1 MSLKLCPFCGGR
13 GHLAYDEY
21 IQPACTWIFCVK
33 CRAKTRP
40 FSEDEYEDP
49 KQAAIDAW
57 NARTGRKRGSML
69 YEIGMYGGKFLPP
82 HIGHAMCIA
91 VCCAECRE
99 PHIIMFANGADEER
113 IRPSEDLSPD
123 RRFARLSAYVRTR
136 YPHAQLHLIDISDM
150 RNPDGTEDWDAETP
164 LVREILPR
172 IDAIY
177 SSEPSYSPYFQR
189 AYPEAIHR
197 LLDPGRTVIP
207 ISGTAIRAMDP
218 SEAER
223 WTI

>member
-13 GHLAYDEY
+13 AKMAEDLNIE
-21 IQPACTWIFCVK
+21 PASYWVFCGR

-40 FSEDEYEDP
+40 FTEDSYEDP
-49 KQAAIDAW
+49 AQAAMDAW
-57 NARTGRKRGSML
+57 NARTGRRRASML

-91 VCCAECRE
+91 VLCAECAE
-99 PHIIMFANGADEER
+99 PHIILLANGADEER
-113 IRPSEDLSPD
+113 IRPSDDLSPD
-123 RRFARLSAYVRTR
+123 RRFARLSAYVRAR
-136 YPHAQLHLIDISDM
+136 YPHARMHMIDVSAM
-150 RNPDGTEDWDAETP
+150 RNPDGSEDWDAETP
-164 LVREILPR
+164 LVRNILPR

-177 SSEPSYSPYFQR
+177 SSEPSYDPYFKR
-189 AYPEAIHR
+189 AYPEAVHR
-197 LLDPGRTVIP
+197 ILDPGRTVIP
-207 ISGTAIRAMDP
+207 ISGTAIRGMES